1 MFVCVLEFLH
11 ILLQLRKCKICV
23 HQDLHL
29 SFCTELIS
37 PDSQMQFVMDAETCI
52 CSARFQTSMK
62 KEQSS
67 SRGKCD
73 EEVTQL

>member
-1 MFVCVLEFLH
+1 MFLCVLEFLH
-11 ILLQLRKCKICV
+11 MLLQLRKCKICV

-37 PDSQMQFVMDAETCI
+37 LDSQMQFVMDAETCI
-52 CSARFQTSMK
+52 CFARFQTSVK

-67 SRGKCD
+67 SRANVMKK
-73 EEVTQL
+73 